1 MSNYR
6 WKRGAGL
13 ITKNDDTIAIPSSE
27 YRVLVEDAE
36 RGRVM
41 AEGIL
46 SAMKYTGDMRYAVEV
61 SLMEEFVISIFRAV
75 YPEDYDLWLEEEKK
89 RVEEARKGVAENDPV

>member
-6 WKRGAGL
+6 WKRDPGEIETVPVPA
-13 ITKNDDTIAIPSSE
+13 SE

-36 RGRVM
+36 RGRIM

-46 SAMKYTGDMRYAVEV
+46 SALTYDGVTRYGREI
-61 SLMEEFVISIFRAV
+61 SLNTDDVLSVFRAV
-75 YPEDYDLWLEEEKK
+75 YPEDYALWLDAEKK
-89 RVEEARKGVAENDPV
+89 RVEEARNGVAENDIL

>member
-6 WKRGAGL
+6 WKPGAGL
-13 ITKNDDTIAIPSSE
+13 ITKNDDTVAISSSE
-27 YRVLVEDAE
+27 YRVLVEGAE

-46 SAMKYTGDMRYAVEV
+46 SAMKYNGDRRYSMEV
-61 SLMEEFVISIFRAV
+61 SITEEFVISVFRAV
-75 YPEDYDLWLEEEKK
+75 YPEDYALWLDAEKK
-89 RVEEARKGVAENDPV
+89 RVEEAGKEAAENVIL